1 VVDLSSSS
9 DEEGLIHDTS
19 WDAEFTRRLFGELN
33 RDVLRPLDD
42 DKIIILSV
50 SDEEEEE
57 VREETTVD
65 TDVMPSSAVR
75 SLAPTA
81 SLSMPIKIT
90 NGCITIIV
98 MVLPLIGR

>member
-9 DEEGLIHDTS
+9 DEEGLIHDTLR
-19 WDAEFTRRLFGELN
+19 DAEFTRRLFDELN

-57 VREETTVD
+57 EVREETTID
-65 TDVMPSSAVR
+65 TDVMPSSALQ
-75 SLAPTA
+75 SLMGA
-81 SLSMPIKIT
+81 
-90 NGCITIIV
+90 
-98 MVLPLIGR
+98 